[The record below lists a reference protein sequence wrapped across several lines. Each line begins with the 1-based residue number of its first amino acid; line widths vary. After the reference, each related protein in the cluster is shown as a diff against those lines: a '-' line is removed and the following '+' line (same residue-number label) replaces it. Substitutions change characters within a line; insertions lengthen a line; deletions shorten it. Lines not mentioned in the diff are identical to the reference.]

1 MIVDNGHF
9 GRMLVIQL
17 LSSFRLQKEVFVQ
30 KSFHDS
36 YVFLIDNRYRKRVEK
51 MFAYF
56 YRCKI
61 TAIYAHRCAKNA
73 AKCRKIAN
81 NVGNIKKNAYLCGRF
96 YCARLMCARK

>member
-1 MIVDNGHF
+1 MIV
-9 GRMLVIQL
+9 
-17 LSSFRLQKEVFVQ
+17 
-30 KSFHDS
+30 

-51 MFAYF
+51 LFAYF

-81 NVGNIKKNAYLCGRF
+81 NVGDIKKNAYLCGRF
-96 YCARLMCARK
+96 YLTRLRARNKLKMC